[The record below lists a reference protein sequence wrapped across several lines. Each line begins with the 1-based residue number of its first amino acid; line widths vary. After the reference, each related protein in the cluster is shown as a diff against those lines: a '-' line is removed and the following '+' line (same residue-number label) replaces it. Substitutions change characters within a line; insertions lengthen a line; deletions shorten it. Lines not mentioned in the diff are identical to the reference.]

1 MTRVLLVYHDVD
13 VADIEADELRRA
25 GYEVDRCAG
34 PIGGNPCPVLNGK
47 PCWQVA
53 KADVLVYDAWEE
65 AHGGPA
71 LVADLRELHPD
82 KPLVLTTSRSADEP
96 DAVAP
101 TRATLVAAV
110 EQALRTHAL
119 APFARRDTES
129 THRYHGARW

>member
-34 PIGGNPCPVLNGK
+34 PIGGDPCPVLNGE

-53 KADVLVYDAWEE
+53 KADVLVYDVWED

-71 LVADLRELHPD
+71 LVADIRQLHPD
-82 KPLVLTTSRSADEP
+82 KPFVLTSSRSREEP

-101 TRATLVAAV
+101 SRASLAAAI
-110 EQALRTHAL
+110 EQALRTHPA
-119 APFARRDTES
+119 ADAARPAEPA
-129 THRYHGARW
+129 HRYHGAHW